1 MSAWVRMHTYTVSL
15 PDAGAGPEL
24 VKDHY
29 AVLTPELSLLH
40 KLMNKPFSEAPRA
53 KTPQLVFLSVTWHCW
68 KYVAT
73 MCPYLEQTEGVT
85 VV

>member
-1 MSAWVRMHTYTVSL
+1 MHTYTVSL

-53 KTPQLVFLSVTWHCW
+53 KTPQLVFLSVT
-68 KYVAT
+68 
-73 MCPYLEQTEGVT
+73 
-85 VV
+85 